1 MHSTYI
7 HKHHRPPRN
16 LRYTCQALVH
26 RLVAASKMDLILKAL
41 NESIQLAI
49 KIKEAVDKMRFGD
62 DLRCKIRQRIK
73 DIQSLLDQWL
83 HHSDPN
89 VIKQM
94 KDTIYNTQNQLQSC
108 LVECDKLSN
117 QHVVM
122 RIKNSDENSIELLKH
137 LYSELSHIHDNLS
150 GHGICAISEQ
160 VSALHSDVKDASL
173 DPKAGFYFVRS
184 SSCIK
189 KPPCKVDKPEV
200 EMRGAEVHIK
210 WKDDRNSPRDLEKYE
225 IHIDGYPHLI
235 TTKQTERKAAII
247 EPERMKLTPGNLYT
261 FTIRAVN
268 EKGPGEWSDSTAMR
282 LKTGRLDAP
291 KKPNVIS
298 DYRSIKVEV
307 DIPQT
312 YGRHVNKVVCQ
323 YHEYDSGG
331 QWISESFL
339 TEEVEGP
346 TSMTFE
352 TNCSSFI
359 RYHLRVLLVNECGD
373 GLPSDTVDVL
383 PVPGQLEN
391 VRQSSNYTSSMIK
404 LRWNPPMKNK
414 EFVDHYQIKYKRIK
428 HLWKDDKPFYV
439 FETKSKDKLS
449 AKIDKL
455 KSDTEY
461 VFDVSAVNEKGVS
474 GEALRLIAETKWKK
488 ITKAALSPLVFLGT
502 TAAAPLMSVVG
513 GALGAGLLA
522 ADSIDSEAG
531 AVAGAVGAGIGG
543 GIGGAVVGT
552 VGAPIVGGMMAHLF
566 VHGLGPDSEQS
577 DDD

>member
-1 MHSTYI
+1 
-7 HKHHRPPRN
+7 
-16 LRYTCQALVH
+16 
-26 RLVAASKMDLILKAL
+26 MDLILKAL
-41 NESIQLAI
+41 KESIQLAI
-49 KIKEAVDKMRFGD
+49 KIKEVVDKIRFGD

-89 VIKQM
+89 VIRQM

-108 LVECDKLSN
+108 LVECDKLSK
-117 QHVVM
+117 QRFFV
-122 RIKNSDENSIELLKH
+122 RIKNNDENIELLKH
-137 LYSELSHIHDNLS
+137 LYSELGHIHDNLS
-150 GHGICAISEQ
+150 GHGICVISEQ
-160 VSALHSDVKDASL
+160 VSALHSDVKHASL
-173 DPKAGFYFVRS
+173 DPKAGFYFVQS

-189 KPPCKVDKPEV
+189 RPPCKVDKPEV
-200 EMRGAEVHIK
+200 EMKGAEVHIE
-210 WKDDRNSPRDLEKYE
+210 WKDDWNSPRDLEKYE

-235 TTKQTERKAAII
+235 TSKQTERKAAII

-261 FTIRAVN
+261 FTVHAVN
-268 EKGPGEWSDSTAMR
+268 DKGPGEWSDSTAMR
-282 LKTGRLDAP
+282 LKTGRLGAP

-323 YHEYDSGG
+323 YHEYDNGG

-352 TNCSSFI
+352 TNCSPFI

-383 PVPGQLEN
+383 PVPGKPTN

-404 LRWNPPMKNK
+404 LRWNSPGTCKGV
-414 EFVDHYQIKYKRIK
+414 VDHYQIKYKRKK
-428 HLWKDDKPFYV
+428 HLLKDDKPFYV
-439 FETKSKDKLS
+439 FETKSKDKFS

-474 GEALRLIAETKWKK
+474 GEAHRLIAETRWKK
-488 ITKAALSPLVFLGT
+488 VTKAALSPLVFLGT
-502 TAAAPLMSVVG
+502 TAAAPLTGTVVY
-513 GALGAGLLA
+513 AAGAGMLA
-522 ADSIDSEAG
+522 AENIDSKAG
-531 AVAGAVGAGIGG
+531 AVAGAVGAGIAG
-543 GIGGAVVGT
+543 GIGGAVLST
-552 VGAPIVGGMMAHLF
+552 VGAPFTGGLVAHLF
-566 VHGLGPDSEQS
+566 VHGFGPDSEQS